1 MSKKISFAIIGFGKI
16 AKTKFLPALLLSAD
30 AELGLIVTS
39 KKKIVKEYIQKI
51 SVDVRV
57 VDYEE
62 FFSEK
67 SINWMQP
74 I

>member
-39 KKKIVKEYIQKI
+39 KKKIVKEYIGC
-51 SVDVRV
+51 SL
-57 VDYEE
+57 Y
-62 FFSEK
+62 SAT
-67 SINWMQP
+67 
-74 I
+74 